1 MTALFFCSNPP
12 CYPSPMSR
20 LFSRFTLAFTTVLG
34 LLYAYLAWR
43 LTDHLLPRLLLALP
57 FALIWLVPV
66 RYWGDRH
73 AERSRADAALHVA
86 GYLAM
91 GWLSFVLLLSLAR
104 DLLLALT
111 GPLPALH
118 GALEESGPALVI
130 GGSLAALLAGFLT
143 ARGGPRPLEVEVPV
157 PGLDPALEGF
167 RIAQISDLH
176 VGPTIGRG
184 YVERVVAMTNALQP
198 DLVALTGD
206 LVDGPV
212 PRLAGA
218 VAPLAQLQP
227 RGRVFL
233 VPGNHEVY
241 SGLRQW
247 GEEFRR
253 LGIRVLVNDY
263 ALVEQVTA
271 RIVVGGV
278 SDPTMAAFGE
288 ALRPDAQRASGRG
301 EGRAFRLL
309 LSHHPKLAV
318 DAADAGFDLQLS
330 GHTHGGQF
338 FPWTLAVR
346 KVHAPHALG
355 LSRRGRMWVYVSAG
369 TGSWGP
375 PLRLGTRTEVTLLRL
390 VRG

>member
-1 MTALFFCSNPP
+1 
-12 CYPSPMSR
+12 MSR
-20 LFSRFTLAFTTVLG
+20 LFSRFTLILTAVLG

-43 LTDHLLPRLLLALP
+43 LTDQLLPRLLLALP
-57 FALIWLVPV
+57 FALIWLVPI

-73 AERSRADAALHVA
+73 EERSRADAALHVA

-91 GWLSFVLLLSLAR
+91 GWLSFVLLLSLTR

-111 GPLPALH
+111 GAVPALH
-118 GALEESGPALVI
+118 RMLDESGSALVI
-130 GGSLAALLAGFLT
+130 GGSLAALLAGFLS
-143 ARGGPRPLEVEVPV
+143 ARRGPQPVEVEVPV

-167 RIAQISDLH
+167 RIVQISDLH
-176 VGPTIGRG
+176 VGPTIGRD
-184 YVERVVAMTNALQP
+184 YVERVVRMANALEP

-212 PRLAGA
+212 PRLADA
-218 VAPLAQLQP
+218 VAPLAQLLPQ
-227 RGRVFL
+227 GRVFL

-253 LGIRVLVNDY
+253 LGIRVLVNDH
-263 ALVEQVTA
+263 ALIEQVTA

-288 ALRPDAQRASGRG
+288 ALKPNAQRAAGQG

-338 FPWTLAVR
+338 FPWTLAV
-346 KVHAPHALG
+346 KKIHAPHALG
-355 LSRRGRMWVYVSAG
+355 LSRRGSMWVYVSAG

-375 PLRLGTRTEVTLLRL
+375 PLRLGTKTEVTLLRL
-390 VRG
+390 LRAP